1 MPKMLNDEAVEYEDG
16 VPATEAQVRFPSF
29 NTFETRIFGLVLSVR
44 VLPLLFVNFERRWV
58 KMLCHSCLGQLNQ
71 KWKRGNW

>member
-16 VPATEAQVRFPSF
+16 VPATEAQVRFPL
-29 NTFETRIFGLVLSVR
+29 NGQPCLLSVMILTMSF
-44 VLPLLFVNFERRWV
+44 VKLLRRWV
-58 KMLCHSCLGQLNQ
+58 KMLCHSYLGQLNQ